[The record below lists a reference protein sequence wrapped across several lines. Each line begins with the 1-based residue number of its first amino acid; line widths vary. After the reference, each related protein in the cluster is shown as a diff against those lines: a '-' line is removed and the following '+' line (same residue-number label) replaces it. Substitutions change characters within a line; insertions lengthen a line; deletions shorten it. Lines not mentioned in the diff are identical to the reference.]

1 MIGVPSDLTPGQLM
15 TLRFEA
21 QSAEDFAT
29 IYRSSHRL
37 STLRRSFSSLKEY
50 LAFAEQNLSGQ
61 ILITAFELLAED
73 VSAKKAYV
81 LCKVA
86 MSVQG
91 ESESFAEVAEL
102 RRSVIGWR
110 FLHCVRLPV
119 SVLSKDT
126 STLDLKQLSA
136 HPEAV
141 VY

>member
-1 MIGVPSDLTPGQLM
+1 MIGVPSDLSPGQLM

-50 LAFAEQNLSGQ
+50 LAFAAQNLSGQ
-61 ILITAFELLAED
+61 IVITTFELLAED
-73 VSAKKAYV
+73 VKAKKAYI
-81 LCKVA
+81 LCKVS

-91 ESESFAEVAEL
+91 EPESFVEVAEL

-110 FLHCVRLPV
+110 FLHCARLP
-119 SVLSKDT
+119 LSTLPDDL
-126 STLDLKQLSA
+126 STLDLKLFSS